1 MTESKAARD
10 RNAAVRT
17 ARGLD
22 QVWEDRKSMV
32 KQEMAAESAANDA
45 KTARLRALRLEKE
58 KQSAEAE
65 RLKSKD
71 TPAPVA
77 KKRAIRRIVAD

>member
-1 MTESKAARD
+1 MPQTNAARQ
-10 RNAAVRT
+10 RETALRT

-22 QVWEDRKSMV
+22 QVWEDRKTLV

-58 KQSAEAE
+58 AQEAEAR
-65 RLKSKD
+65 RLSGEKPP
-71 TPAPVA
+71 TP
-77 KKRAIRRIVAD
+77 KKRAMRRIVAG